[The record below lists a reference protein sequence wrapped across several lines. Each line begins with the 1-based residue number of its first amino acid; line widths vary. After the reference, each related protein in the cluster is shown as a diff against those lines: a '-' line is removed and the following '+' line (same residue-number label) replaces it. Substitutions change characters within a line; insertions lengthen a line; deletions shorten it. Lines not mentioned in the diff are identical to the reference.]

1 MPPDNDDY
9 IDIELDDEPEGPSEG
24 VWDVTFD
31 DSTPT
36 KPPSKPTPTP
46 TKFAPKPQLP
56 MTSGGICP
64 RCGYALRP
72 LEDTCP
78 RCGRVGT
85 EPAPAAQAPEQQ
97 LPAPTE
103 LPEVQRGA
111 GRSGCSVWGILGTLT
126 IVMAIAGVV
135 AWLWLQPR
143 FRAQREYRAGLQ
155 AQLASDFKGARSHY
169 LKALEF
175 DPNMGL
181 AALMMGTTYLRIGDP
196 ELLSSID
203 QLVKQAMW
211 GQTGD
216 LDRAD
221 QWFGKAIAIGSQIP
235 ASTRLTDPK
244 INTPP
249 RLRAFARAFMAL
261 TALVRA
267 SAALQADQ
275 YEDGMKWLGVAQREG
290 QAALTDDPG
299 NEQAEKILGAIPP
312 SASTTTPSQ

>member
-9 IDIELDDEPEGPSEG
+9 IDVELDDEPEGPSEG
-24 VWDVTFD
+24 VLDVTLD
-31 DSTPT
+31 DTS
-36 KPPSKPTPTP
+36 PPRPSSKPT
-46 TKFAPKPQLP
+46 APSSRPESESQLP

-72 LEDTCP
+72 LEETCP
-78 RCGRVGT
+78 RCGRLGG
-85 EPAPAAQAPEQQ
+85 EPAPAAEAPEP
-97 LPAPTE
+97 LPAPTD
-103 LPEVQRGA
+103 LPEVTPSA
-111 GRSGCSVWGILGTLT
+111 GRSGCSVW
-126 IVMAIAGVV
+126 AIAGSLAAVL
-135 AWLWLQPR
+135 AIAGLLTWLWLQPR

-155 AQLASDFKGARSHY
+155 AQLASDFQGARSHY
-169 LKALEF
+169 SKALEF
-175 DPNMGL
+175 DPKMGL

-196 ELLSSID
+196 ELLNSID
-203 QLVKQAMW
+203 QLVKQAIW

-221 QWFGKAIAIGSQIP
+221 QWFRKAIEIGSQLP
-235 ASTRLTDPK
+235 SSTRLTDPK

-267 SAALQADQ
+267 SAAIQADQ
-275 YEDGMKWLGVAQREG
+275 LDDGMKWLGVAQREG

-299 NEQAEKILGAIPP
+299 NEQAEKILGSIPP
-312 SASTTTPSQ
+312 DSPSTQSPQ